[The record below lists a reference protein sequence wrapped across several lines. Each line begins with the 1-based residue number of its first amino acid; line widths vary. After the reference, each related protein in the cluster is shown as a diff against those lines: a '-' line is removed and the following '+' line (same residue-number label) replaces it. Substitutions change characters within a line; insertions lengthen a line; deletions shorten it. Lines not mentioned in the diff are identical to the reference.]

1 MLIGRLTE
9 SGKMD
14 KFNISG
20 WDSIGDDQAMMLS
33 KGTVEYLLGSVADL
47 QDLVT
52 VLILTVRNMQVKNG
66 AVDLTNE
73 LEDYLAEQAKKGSDD
88 EQEES

>member
-1 MLIGRLTE
+1 
-9 SGKMD
+9 MD